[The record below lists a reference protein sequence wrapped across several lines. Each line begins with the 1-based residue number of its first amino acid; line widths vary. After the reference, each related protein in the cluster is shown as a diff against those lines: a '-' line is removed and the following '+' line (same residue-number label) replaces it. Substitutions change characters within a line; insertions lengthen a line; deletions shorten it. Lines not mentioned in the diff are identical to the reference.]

1 MQAQALKELLES
13 RLPQCEF
20 IVKGEDGRHFE
31 VIAIGEVFATLPS
44 PVKKQQL
51 VFAALS
57 EEFASD
63 KLHAMALKTY
73 TPEQWEKAKTLMVF

>member
-13 RLPQCEF
+13 RLPECEF
-20 IVKGEDGRHFE
+20 LVKGEDGRHFE

-51 VFAALS
+51 VFSNLS

-73 TPEQWEKAKTLMVF
+73 TPEQWAKVKDLQVF

>member
-1 MQAQALKELLES
+1 MHAQALKELLES
-13 RLPQCEF
+13 RLPDCEF
-20 IVKGEDGRHFE
+20 IVRGDDGRHFE
-31 VIAIGEVFATLPS
+31 VIAVGEVFATLPS

-51 VFAALS
+51 VFAALA

-73 TPEQWEKAKTLMVF
+73 TPEQWEKAKDLQAF

>member
-1 MQAQALKELLES
+1 MQAQTLKELLES
-13 RLPQCEF
+13 RIPACEF
-20 IVKGEDGRHFE
+20 IVKGDDGRHFE

-51 VFAALS
+51 VFSALS
-57 EEFASD
+57 EEFATD

-73 TPEQWEKAKTLMVF
+73 TPEQWAKVKNLQVL

>member
-20 IVKGEDGRHFE
+20 IVKGDDGRHFE